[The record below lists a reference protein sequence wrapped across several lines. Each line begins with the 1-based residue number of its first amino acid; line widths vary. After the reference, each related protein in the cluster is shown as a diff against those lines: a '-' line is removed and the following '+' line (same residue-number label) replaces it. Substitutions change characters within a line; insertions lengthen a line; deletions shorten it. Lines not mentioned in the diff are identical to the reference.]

1 MKRISQIA
9 ALSGLAALFAAGLC
23 APKVAAQDPITT
35 LAPVILDETVPIV
48 VNAIKPKPKNTGL
61 AKFQGVVMH
70 ANTAQVTV
78 KSKGN
83 DMAIQTF
90 TLSEQA
96 SAKMQTIVD
105 KGGYQYGDK
114 ITIYYDPQS
123 LKAMRFKGKP
133 SPAL

>member
-1 MKRISQIA
+1 MKKILQIA
-9 ALSGLAALFAAGLC
+9 VAGGLAVFIAAGVS
-23 APKVAAQDPITT
+23 APKAAAQDPIT
-35 LAPVILDETVPIV
+35 LAPIIADTAVPIV
-48 VNAIKPKPKNTGL
+48 VNAVKPKPKNTGL
-61 AKFQGVVMH
+61 AKFEGVVMH

-96 SAKMQTIVD
+96 SAKMQAIVD

>member
-1 MKRISQIA
+1 MKRVLQIA
-9 ALSGLAALFAAGLC
+9 VTAGLAAVFAAGVA
-23 APKVAAQDPITT
+23 APKAAAQEPITT
-35 LAPVILDETVPIV
+35 LAPIILDETVPIV
-48 VNAIKPKPKNTGL
+48 VNAVKPKPKNTGL
-61 AKFQGVVMH
+61 AKFQGLVMH